1 MIQPK
6 VILDYSSCVNRKA
19 NHDLE
24 RCMKSQKHMFFFL
37 EFFCSFFS
45 SSMSLVSLGNVSLN
59 IIKMFLGIYRY
70 ILFPRKFVYIWR
82 NSKGTFLD
90 RLRRKSCLGE
100 SE

>member
-59 IIKMFLGIYRY
+59 IIKMFQSRNLS
-70 ILFPRKFVYIWR
+70 LHFVPKKI
-82 NSKGTFLD
+82 
-90 RLRRKSCLGE
+90 RLHLAE
-100 SE
+100 